1 MGFKQWVLASLFYKS
16 CLFACLLCLLILTG
30 SDSNFS
36 CPLGRPSSC
45 ICVPYILPSPTYGA
59 KLPTKAWA
67 YEWLGACKCYWQ
79 HTTASSKECEG
90 KFVLQ
95 VLLAC
100 LLACLLAMLVHSHGF
115 RFEILLSLGRTDLL
129 HLRPAHI
136 AIANLWLCFIKKSY
150 I

>member
-16 CLFACLLCLLILTG
+16 CLFACLLCSLILTG

-67 YEWLGACKCYWQ
+67 YEWLGACKCCWQ
-79 HTTASSKECEG
+79 HTTASSAECVS

-100 LLACLLAMLVHSHGF
+100 YACSFSRVTIRNSLVPWEDQSLASASRTYCHRQPMAMF
-115 RFEILLSLGRTDLL
+115 
-129 HLRPAHI
+129 
-136 AIANLWLCFIKKSY
+136 Y
-150 I
+150 